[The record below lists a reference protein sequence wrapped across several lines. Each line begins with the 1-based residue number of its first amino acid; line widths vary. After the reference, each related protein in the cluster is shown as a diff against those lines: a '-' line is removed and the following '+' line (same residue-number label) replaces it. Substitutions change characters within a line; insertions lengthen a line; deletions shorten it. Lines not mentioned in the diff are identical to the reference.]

1 VVKWISL
8 RHECR
13 GLGLPRRLEVLLTA
27 GNFGKHRSANSDGC
41 FFPNSEISYFL
52 IAFRD
57 SLFMILNI
65 YKPKGPTS
73 NDVLNQIRR
82 KLGTKKVGH
91 AGTLDPLASGVLVV
105 GIAEGTKAL
114 ANIVKD
120 EKEYVADIFLGAT
133 SATDDAEGPIYQKT
147 QKQYS
152 DKLENLRMVDVSR
165 ALENFIGKI
174 QQTPPLYSAVK
185 VAGKEAYK
193 YARQGKALI
202 LKPREVEIKSIEILK
217 YDWPRLTLK
226 VVTGPGVYIRRLA
239 RDLGQILGCGA
250 YLADLV
256 RTRVGQFAIEK
267 AMLVENLK

>member
-1 VVKWISL
+1 
-8 RHECR
+8 
-13 GLGLPRRLEVLLTA
+13 
-27 GNFGKHRSANSDGC
+27 
-41 FFPNSEISYFL
+41 
-52 IAFRD
+52 
-57 SLFMILNI
+57 MILNI